1 MKQHKG
7 EKKEEQYGNKDDNDK
22 IMKKVAM
29 IAVVMTVMMI
39 AVVMTMMR
47 VKRNISTLSLSSEE
61 FLQIKRRK

>member
-7 EKKEEQYGNKDDNDK
+7 EKKEEQDGNKDDNDK
-22 IMKKVAM
+22 IMKKV
-29 IAVVMTVMMI
+29 VMI